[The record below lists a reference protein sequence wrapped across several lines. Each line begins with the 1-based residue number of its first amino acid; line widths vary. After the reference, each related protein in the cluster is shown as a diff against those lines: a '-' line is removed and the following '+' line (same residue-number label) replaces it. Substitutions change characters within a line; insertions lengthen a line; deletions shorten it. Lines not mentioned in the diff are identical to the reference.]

1 VERREGGRVKILAID
16 PGKSGGIALFVAGE
30 ADARKMPET
39 LKELAD
45 VASGLMLESETMP
58 VCYLEDV
65 PKFCGHNRPAASI
78 FTLAENY
85 GAAQGVLAAV
95 GVRTIRVR
103 PQDWQKG
110 LNLGKRKD
118 CGNDRVWKNKLK
130 AEAQRRFP
138 TLTVTLATADALLI
152 LDYALRQERA
162 HQPAA
167 TREPSTFNNSL
178 PCP

>member
-1 VERREGGRVKILAID
+1 MNILAID
-16 PGKSGGIALFVAGE
+16 PGKGGGIAVFYNNG
-30 ADARKMPET
+30 ADARKMPGT

-45 VASGLMLESETMP
+45 TARALGSADMP
-58 VCYLEDV
+58 SVCYLEAV

-78 FTLAENY
+78 FTLAESY
-85 GAAQGVLAAV
+85 GAAQGVLASI
-95 GVRTIRVR
+95 GIRTVLVR

-118 CGNDRVWKNKLK
+118 CKNDHAWKAKLK

-138 TLTVTLATADALLI
+138 ALTVTLATADALLL

-162 HQPAA
+162 QLFAA
-167 TREPSTFNNSL
+167 TKPNN
-178 PCP
+178 

>member
-1 VERREGGRVKILAID
+1 MNILAID
-16 PGKSGGIALFVAGE
+16 PGKGGGLAVFYNGAT
-30 ADARKMPET
+30 DARKMPGT

-45 VASGLMLESETMP
+45 TSRALASVADQP
-58 VCYLEDV
+58 AVCYLEAV

-78 FTLAENY
+78 FTLAESY
-85 GAAQGVLAAV
+85 GAAQGVLASI
-95 GVRTIRVR
+95 GIRTVLVR

-118 CGNDRVWKNKLK
+118 CKNDHAWKAKLK

-138 TLTVTLATADALLI
+138 ALTVTLATADALLL

-162 HQPAA
+162 LANSAA
-167 TREPSTFNNSL
+167 TKP
-178 PCP
+178 

>member
-1 VERREGGRVKILAID
+1 MNILAID
-16 PGKSGGIALFVAGE
+16 PGKGGGIAVFYNNG
-30 ADARKMPET
+30 ADARKMPGT

-45 VASGLMLESETMP
+45 TARALGSADMP
-58 VCYLEDV
+58 SVCYLEAV

-78 FTLAENY
+78 FTLAESY
-85 GAAQGVLAAV
+85 GAAQGVLASI
-95 GVRTIRVR
+95 GIRTVLVR

-118 CGNDRVWKNKLK
+118 CKNDHAWKAKLK

-138 TLTVTLATADALLI
+138 ALTVTLATADALLL

-162 HQPAA
+162 QLPAA
-167 TREPSTFNNSL
+167 TQSN
-178 PCP
+178 

>member
-1 VERREGGRVKILAID
+1 MILLAID
-16 PGKSGGIALFVAGE
+16 PGKSGGFAVHINGETAAG
-30 ADARKMPET
+30 KMPDT
-39 LKELAD
+39 LRELSIRAR
-45 VASGLMLESETMP
+45 GLTIEAKTEP

-78 FTLAENY
+78 FTLAESY
-85 GAAQGVLAAV
+85 GAAQGILAAL
-95 GVRTIRVR
+95 GLRTIRVR

-118 CGNDRVWKNKLK
+118 CPTDRIWKNKLK

-138 TLTVTLATADALLI
+138 ALNVTLATADALLL

-162 HQPAA
+162 QTSAA
-167 TREPSTFNNSL
+167 KNPNPTTNN
-178 PCP
+178 

>member
-1 VERREGGRVKILAID
+1 MNILAID
-16 PGKSGGIALFVAGE
+16 PGKGGGIAVFYNGG

-45 VASGLMLESETMP
+45 TTRALTAADMP
-58 VCYLEDV
+58 SVCYLEAV

-78 FTLAENY
+78 FTLAESY
-85 GAAQGVLAAV
+85 GAAQGVLASV
-95 GVRTIRVR
+95 GIRTVLVR

-118 CGNDRVWKNKLK
+118 SKSHHGWKAKLK

-138 TLTVTLATADALLI
+138 ALTVTLATADALLL

-162 HQPAA
+162 QLPAA
-167 TREPSTFNNSL
+167 TQSN
-178 PCP
+178 